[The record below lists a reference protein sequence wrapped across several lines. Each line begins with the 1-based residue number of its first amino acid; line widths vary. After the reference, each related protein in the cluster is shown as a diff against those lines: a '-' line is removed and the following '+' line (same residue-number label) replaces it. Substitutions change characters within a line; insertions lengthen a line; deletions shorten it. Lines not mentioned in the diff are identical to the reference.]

1 MPKRNAAQLVVSH
14 PRAILAATLLLVS
27 IAATGLQYIGMSPD
41 LRVFFSDGNP
51 DKIALDDFE
60 EAFVREDSGIIAI
73 AAKSGD
79 VFTPDAIRA
88 VHEVVERAWYLPY
101 VRRIDSVI
109 TFQDSRAEDDAVLV
123 GDLVPDPLNADQAE
137 LDVARAR
144 ALQRPEIVGSLLNP
158 DASMT
163 QVRVLFMLP
172 GLDLRNEA
180 PEAYRA
186 MLELEQEIEAEFP
199 EIEILVSGTA
209 AMNASF
215 TLAARQDLKT
225 LLPAMVFVA
234 MLILGLSLRSFRG
247 AAIALTVSLISALS
261 GISALCWAGVP
272 LNTATVMAPLII
284 LTLSV
289 AGVTHLLSATGS
301 ATEGLSATD
310 QYARQNA
317 VADALQ
323 RLAPSITLSLITTI
337 IGFLALNF
345 SISPPFWQLGNAV
358 AAGLFV
364 ALLLILTLV
373 PALVV
378 IWPPRSV
385 GARHHHRGLTILAQW
400 TLDHKIVVLLVSALI
415 VSAIIPGIA
424 RLQFED
430 DFVAYF
436 DESFQ
441 FRRDTDQIEENLTGL
456 RTLEYPFDSGQ
467 PEGVYNPAFLTQV
480 DAFVA
485 WARTQPNV
493 VSVQSVTDTIK
504 QLSMNMNEDEAAA
517 YRLPDAR
524 ASTAQ
529 YVLLYEMSLGYGMDL
544 SDRLS
549 MDKSALRAT
558 VVLQNVTTADT
569 RHFEEKAAV
578 WIAANA
584 PLLSADPT
592 GIAHVFTLIAFRDA
606 KAMVMGTLLALALVS
621 VAMMVL
627 LRNPRLA
634 LISLVPNLLPAA
646 LAFGLW
652 GFISGQVTLAI
663 SVVAAMTFGIVVDD
677 TIHMMMAFNRNRRA
691 GKSNQEASVAAV
703 SEVGRPVL
711 ITSLSL
717 MAGFFVMSF
726 SGFALNSD
734 MALLTACT
742 VGFAVLAD
750 LFLLPVLLSALARRD
765 RPISTEELTVLGE
778 KS

>member
-1 MPKRNAAQLVVSH
+1 MPERNLAQVVVSH
-14 PRAILAATLLLVS
+14 PRAILGAALLW
-27 IAATGLQYIGMSPD
+27 IAMAAAGLQYIAMSPD
-41 LRVFFSDGNP
+41 LRVFFSDENP
-51 DKIALDDFE
+51 DKLALDAFE
-60 EAFVREDSGIIAI
+60 ETFVREDSGIIAV
-73 AAKSGD
+73 APKSGE
-79 VFTPDAIRA
+79 VFTPETIRA

-101 VRRIDSVI
+101 VRRIDSVV
-109 TFQDSRAEDDAVLV
+109 TFQDSRAEGDAVLV
-123 GDLVPDPLNADQAE
+123 GDLLPDPLEATQAE
-137 LDVARAR
+137 LDTARAR

-158 DASMT
+158 DASIT
-163 QVRVLFMLP
+163 QVRILFMLP

-186 MLELEQEIEAEFP
+186 MLALEQEIEDAFP
-199 EIEILVSGTA
+199 QIEILVSGTA

-215 TLAARQDLKT
+215 TLAARKDLKT
-225 LLPAMVFVA
+225 LLPAMVFVTI
-234 MLILGLSLRSFRG
+234 LILGLSLRSVRG
-247 AAIALTVSLISALS
+247 AAIALSVSLVSALS

-289 AGVTHLLSATGS
+289 AGVTHLLSATGG
-301 ATEGLSATD
+301 ATESLGATD
-310 QYARQNA
+310 QTARQA
-317 VADALQ
+317 AIAEALH

-358 AAGLFV
+358 AAGLLV
-364 ALLLILTLV
+364 ALVLILTLV

-385 GARHHHRGLTILAQW
+385 GAKRHNRGLTTLARW
-400 TLDHKIVVLLVSALI
+400 TLSHRWAVVLVSALTVGAI
-415 VSAIIPGIA
+415 VPGIA

-436 DESFQ
+436 DHSFQ
-441 FRRDTDQIEENLTGL
+441 FRRDTDRIEENLTGL
-456 RTLEYPFDSGQ
+456 RTLEYPFDAGQ
-467 PEGVYNPAFLTQV
+467 PEGVYDPAFLKQA
-480 DAFVA
+480 DGFVA
-485 WARTQPNV
+485 WARKQQNV
-493 VSVQSVTDTIK
+493 ASVQSVTDTIK
-504 QLSMNMNEDEAAA
+504 QLSMNMNDDSAVA
-517 YRLPDAR
+517 YRLPDDR
-524 ASTAQ
+524 AKAAQ

-549 MDKSALRAT
+549 LDKSALRVT

-569 RHFEEKAAV
+569 RHFEEKAAY

-584 PLLSADPT
+584 PLLRAAPT

-606 KAMVMGTLLALALVS
+606 KAMVMGTLLALVLVS
-621 VAMMVL
+621 VAMVVL

-634 LISLVPNLLPAA
+634 LISLVPNLLPAV

-691 GKSNQEASVAAV
+691 GKSNEAASIAAV
-703 SEVGRPVL
+703 SEVGRPVI

-717 MAGFFVMSF
+717 MAGFLVMSF

-750 LFLLPVLLSALARRD
+750 LFLLPVLLSTLVWRD
-765 RPISTEELTVLGE
+765 QRISTKQPTLLGE

>member
-1 MPKRNAAQLVVSH
+1 MPERNTAQMVVSH
-14 PRAILAATLLLVS
+14 PRAILAAALLLVA
-27 IAATGLQYIGMSPD
+27 IAAAGLQFIAMSPD
-41 LRVFFSDGNP
+41 LRVFFSDENP
-51 DKIALDDFE
+51 DKIALDAFE
-60 EAFVREDSGIIAI
+60 ETFVREDSGIIAV
-73 AAKSGD
+73 APKSGD
-79 VFTPDAIRA
+79 VFSPDAIRA

-123 GDLVPDPLNADQAE
+123 GDLLPDPLAATQAE
-137 LDVARAR
+137 LDAARAR
-144 ALQRPEIVGSLLNP
+144 ALTRPEIVGSLLNP

-163 QVRVLFMLP
+163 QVRILFMLP
-172 GLDLRNEA
+172 GIDLRNEA

-186 MLELEQEIEAEFP
+186 MLALEQEIETEFP
-199 EIEILVSGTA
+199 QIELFVSGTA

-215 TLAARQDLKT
+215 TLAARKDLKT
-225 LLPAMVFVA
+225 LLPAMVFVTI
-234 MLILGLSLRSFRG
+234 LILGLSLRSGRG

-284 LTLSV
+284 LPLSV
-289 AGVTHLLSATGS
+289 AGVTHLLSATGT
-301 ATEGLSATD
+301 ATEGIPASD
-310 QYARQNA
+310 RPARQKA
-317 VADALQ
+317 VAEALQ
-323 RLAPSITLSLITTI
+323 RLTPSITLSLITTI

-358 AAGLFV
+358 AAGLVV

-378 IWPPRSV
+378 IWPPRSA
-385 GARHHHRGLTILAQW
+385 GATRHNQGLIALAKW
-400 TLDHKIVVLLVSALI
+400 TLRHKTAVLLVSVLTLGAI
-415 VSAIIPGIA
+415 VPGIA
-424 RLQFED
+424 KLQFED

-436 DESFQ
+436 DHSFQ
-441 FRRDTDQIEENLTGL
+441 FRRDTDRIEENLTGL
-456 RTLEYPFDSGQ
+456 RTLEYPFDAGQ
-467 PEGVYNPAFLTQV
+467 PEGVYEPAFLQQV
-480 DAFVA
+480 DGFVG
-485 WARTQPNV
+485 WARSQPHV

-504 QLSMNMNEDEAAA
+504 QLSMNMNDDDAKA

-524 ASTAQ
+524 ANAAQ

-549 MDKSALRAT
+549 LEKSTLRVT

-569 RHFEEKAAV
+569 RHFEDKAAQ

-584 PLLSADPT
+584 PLLSAAPT

-606 KAMVMGTLLALALVS
+606 KAMVVGTLLALVLVS
-621 VAMMVL
+621 LAMMVL
-627 LRNPRLA
+627 LRNLRMA

-652 GFISGQVTLAI
+652 GFLSGQVTLAI

-691 GKSNQEASVAAV
+691 GRSHEEASIAAV
-703 SEVGRPVL
+703 TEVGRPVI

-742 VGFAVLAD
+742 VGFAMLAD
-750 LFLLPVLLSALARRD
+750 LFLLPVLLSTLIWRD
-765 RPISTEELTVLGE
+765 SPLSTEN
-778 KS
+778 